1 MSDKVDLVRFVA
13 AQQDSWPRAL
23 GELRAGSK
31 KSHWMWYVFPQIAGL
46 GMSDMSRRYAL
57 SGRAEAQAYVAHP
70 ILGERLREGVGAMA
84 AQPAGTEAAAVLGHV
99 DAQKFRSCLTLF
111 AAVSP
116 DPVFAEAL
124 ARFYDS
130 VPCERTLEALAL
142 DQSNPGR

>member
-13 AQQDSWPRAL
+13 AQHESWPRAL

-70 ILGERLREGVGAMA
+70 ILGERLREGVGAMV
-84 AQPAGTEAAAVLGHV
+84 AQPAGTEAAAVLGPV

-111 AAVSP
+111 ASVSP

-130 VPCERTLEALAL
+130 VPCERTLEALAS